1 MGSKRGTLRLG
12 QRSACDAL
20 ARRCRFRARS
30 ETGHAFRPRVLIPRP
45 TRYMTHEHSS
55 SVVVHI
61 VHLEMCRARD
71 FGSWIG
77 TYAYYN
83 YILLLITVQC
93 YREREREPPAR
104 QRQRQRPR
112 PRDRETERD
121 YSIYTYHTSQ
131 YRATRCMRASMWK
144 CAGPMTTWIYV
155 CV

>member
-93 YREREREPPAR
+93 YREREREPDR
-104 QRQRQRPR
+104 DRDRD
-112 PRDRETERD
+112 RDRETERPRE
-121 YSIYTYHTSQ
+121 ITVYTRT
-131 YRATRCMRASMWK
+131 TRHSTVPRGA
-144 CAGPMTTWIYV
+144 
-155 CV
+155 CVHPCGNVPVP